1 MRKHKLQKA
10 KTQAVGVEMLLK
22 DMNRQQRRAHKSKTQ
37 GNYIGLA
44 KPTDNGKLNASRKT
58 GGTGY

>member
-10 KTQAVGVEMLLK
+10 KTQVVGVEMLLK
-22 DMNRQQRRAHKSKTQ
+22 DMNRQQRRAHKSKKK
-37 GNYIGLA
+37 GNYRGLA
-44 KPTDNGKLNASRKT
+44 KPTDNGMLNASRKT